1 MVGRQG
7 AEASTN
13 EGDARRKAEMPED
26 SRRVAGGTRESTE
39 RERQTSAAAEENTNP
54 QVALLGLDSPNM
66 NRRIRNRTY
75 GGVGGRRGRP
85 RLLPDLVAPFPLS
98 FRITHAQ

>member
-1 MVGRQG
+1 
-7 AEASTN
+7 
-13 EGDARRKAEMPED
+13 
-26 SRRVAGGTRESTE
+26 
-39 RERQTSAAAEENTNP
+39 ENTNP

-85 RLLPDLVAPFPLS
+85 RLLPDQRLKLAAKERKGRKEKAGNHNFSFKFFSAFLRSFAPIRF
-98 FRITHAQ
+98 